1 MALSETLTETSICNM
16 ALGKLGATRINDVE
30 TDTSLQ
36 AILCRLHYEQTRDAL
51 LRSHWWRFATERA
64 DLVDSGTTPD
74 FEWDYEFTLPTDFL
88 RMKSLYE
95 DRFSN
100 ENLRS
105 YALEG
110 SVLLTTEDEISIRYI
125 KKVTDVTAFD
135 PLFTEALVLQLAL
148 KMVGAL
154 AGGDA
159 NLQEVLQ
166 KELSVVMRQ
175 VKTLDAQET
184 NTEGEYSLETWNDA
198 RYA

>member
-36 AILCRLHYEQTRDAL
+36 AILCRLHYEQTRNSL
-51 LRSHWWRFATERA
+51 LRSHWWRFATERV

-74 FEWDYEFTLPTDFL
+74 FEWDYEFDLPTDFL
-88 RMKSLYE
+88 RMKSVYE

-105 YALEG
+105 YAPEG
-110 SVLLTTEDEISIRYI
+110 SVLLTNEDEISIRYI

-135 PLFTEALVLQLAL
+135 PLFIEVLVLQLAL
-148 KMVGAL
+148 KMIGPL